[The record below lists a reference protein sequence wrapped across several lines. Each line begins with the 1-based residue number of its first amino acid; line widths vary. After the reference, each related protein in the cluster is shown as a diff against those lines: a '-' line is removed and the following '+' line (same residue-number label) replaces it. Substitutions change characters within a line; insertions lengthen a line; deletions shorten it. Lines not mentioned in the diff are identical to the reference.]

1 MAVGGSSI
9 APVITSWVEANPRL
23 EWRWIQWIQIII
35 IAAYLPLVPF
45 MPETRSAVLLRKQ
58 AKKMRGLVEQG
69 KGMDGLEG
77 MEGLQQ
83 GVFRA
88 RSEEGKPK
96 LIDLIKV
103 SLIRPLRTFPG
114 LYPSGRFSL
123 TSYSLLVIV
132 RLTGD
137 RTDRHLLH
145 SMDLSSLG
153 CILRSYP
160 IHPLC
165 L

>member
-1 MAVGGSSI
+1 
-9 APVITSWVEANPRL
+9 
-23 EWRWIQWIQIII
+23 
-35 IAAYLPLVPF
+35 

-114 LYPSGRFSL
+114 LSPSGRFSL
-123 TSYSLLVIV
+123 TSYSIVIFFTLWISVAWAVFYGLTQSIPYVFRETYGFSTGRVGLVY
-132 RLTGD
+132 LAMT
-137 RTDRHLLH
+137 
-145 SMDLSSLG
+145 
-153 CILRSYP
+153 
-160 IHPLC
+160 
-165 L
+165 